1 MSLTTFAFLPAGVA
15 SLVTLTQSAAVVGN
29 DKQQLLVD
37 DEQLSEA
44 AYGRCDDGP
53 VINCR
58 TLPLFN
64 YTELS
69 PPPVGPDA
77 AADILQDVNCPSVT
91 TDNFIL

>member
-1 MSLTTFAFLPAGVA
+1 M
-15 SLVTLTQSAAVVGN
+15 TLTQSAAVVAN
-29 DKQQLLVD
+29 DKQQQLLAD
-37 DEQLSEA
+37 TEQLSEA
-44 AYGRCDDGP
+44 DYGRCDDGP

-69 PPPVGPDA
+69 PPPVGPEA

-91 TDNFIL
+91 TADK